1 MIGRFSKSRCGLKF
15 FYRDSLTS
23 SDSKLAPV
31 VCLHGLTRNSED
43 FEDLAAHL
51 KPTRRVLALDF
62 RGRGRSDF
70 DPDYRNYFPTTYAED
85 VVEWLDRLKIK
96 SAVFCGTSLG
106 GIVTMVLAG
115 QTPKL
120 FAGAIIN
127 DIGPEVSQ
135 DGIHRISQYV
145 GKLKPAENW
154 GDAIANVK
162 VMFEVACPDADAAT
176 WDGIT
181 RRTYR
186 IGAGGKP
193 VLKSDPNIGKA
204 FQELG
209 GAPADPWDLFEKL
222 GQFPLLAL
230 RGEFSDLLAPETF
243 VEMAERVPTLHTCT
257 VANRGHAPWLNEP
270 DALAAIDRFLAS
282 VP

>member
-1 MIGRFSKSRCGLKF
+1 MRGSFFNSRCGLKF
-15 FYRDSLTS
+15 HYRDSPTS
-23 SDSKLAPV
+23 SDSELAPV

-43 FEDLAAHL
+43 FEELAEHL
-51 KPTRRVLALDF
+51 KPERRVVALDF

-70 DPDYRNYFPTTYAED
+70 DPNYLNYFPTTYADD
-85 VVEWLDRLKIK
+85 VAEWLEYLEIEL
-96 SAVFCGTSLG
+96 AVLCGTSLG
-106 GIVTMVLAG
+106 GLVTMVLAEKA
-115 QTPKL
+115 PAL

-127 DIGPEVSQ
+127 DIGPEVSMA
-135 DGIHRISQYV
+135 GIRRIGRYV

-154 GDAIANVK
+154 GDAIANTRI
-162 VMFEVACPDADAAT
+162 MFEVACPDADAAT
-176 WDGIT
+176 WDAIA

-186 IGAGGKP
+186 VGADGNP

-204 FQELG
+204 FQERG
-209 GAPADPWDLFEKL
+209 GSPANPWGLFEKL

-243 VEMAERVPTLHTCT
+243 VEMAKRVPTLRTCT
-257 VANRGHAPWLNEP
+257 VANCGHAPWLNEP

>member
-1 MIGRFSKSRCGLKF
+1 MIGHFFNSRCGLKF
-15 FYRDSLTS
+15 FFRDSPTS
-23 SDSKLAPV
+23 SDSELAPV

-43 FEDLAAHL
+43 FVELAEHL
-51 KPTRRVLALDF
+51 KPSRRVLALDF

-70 DPDYRNYFPTTYAED
+70 DPNYLNYFPTTYAHD
-85 VVEWLDRLKIK
+85 VVEWLDHLGIA

-115 QTPKL
+115 QTPKR

-127 DIGPEVSQ
+127 DIGPEVSMA
-135 DGIHRISQYV
+135 GIRRIGRYV
-145 GKLKPAENW
+145 GKLKPAEHW
-154 GDAIANVK
+154 GDAIANTRI
-162 VMFEVACPDADAAT
+162 MFEVACPGADAAT
-176 WDGIT
+176 WDAIA

-186 IGAGGKP
+186 IGADGKP
-193 VLKSDPNIGKA
+193 VLKSDPDIGKA

-209 GAPADPWDLFEKL
+209 GSPADPWGLFEQL

-230 RGEFSDLLAPETF
+230 RGESSDLLAPETLL
-243 VEMAERVPTLHTCT
+243 EMAERVPALQTCT

-270 DALAAIDRFLAS
+270 DALAAIDCFLAS

>member
-1 MIGRFSKSRCGLKF
+1 MIGRVSKSRCGLTF

-85 VVEWLDRLKIK
+85 VVEWLDHLKIR

-115 QTPKL
+115 QSPKL

-127 DIGPEVSQ
+127 DIGPEASQ

-176 WDGIT
+176 WDDIT

-186 IGAGGKP
+186 IGADGKP

-257 VANRGHAPWLNEP
+257 VANRGHAPWLDEP

>member
-85 VVEWLDRLKIK
+85 VVEWLDHLKIK

-120 FAGAIIN
+120 FAGGIIN
-127 DIGPEVSQ
+127 DIGPEASQ

-162 VMFEVACPDADAAT
+162 VMFEVACPDADTAT
-176 WDGIT
+176 WDDIT

-186 IGAGGKP
+186 IGADGKP